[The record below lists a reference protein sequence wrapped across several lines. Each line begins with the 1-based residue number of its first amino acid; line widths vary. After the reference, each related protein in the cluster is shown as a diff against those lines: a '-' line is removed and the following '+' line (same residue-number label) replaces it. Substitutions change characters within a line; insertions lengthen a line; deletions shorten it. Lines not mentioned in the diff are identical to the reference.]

1 MTLERLIPLLWTA
14 LGQTA
19 FMVLITLV
27 VGGILGLT
35 LGIGLYVT
43 RSGHLLENRVVF
55 AVLNIAVNIVRPIPF
70 IIFLTALGPLTRL
83 VVGKTIGIHAF
94 TFAMCVMA
102 TFVFSRL
109 VEQNLLSIDPGV
121 VEAARAMGASPLRII
136 LTVLIPEALAP
147 LTLGYT
153 FLFVGVLDM
162 SAIGGYLGAEGL
174 GDFAIVYGYQRYDW
188 TVTAIVVVVI
198 VIIVQLVQWLGN
210 SLARKALRH

>member
-1 MTLERLIPLLWTA
+1 MTLDRLLPLLWTA

-19 FMVLITLV
+19 YMVLITLL
-27 VGGILGLT
+27 VGGFFGLMLGV
-35 LGIGLYVT
+35 GLYVT
-43 RSGHLLENRVVF
+43 RKGHLLENRAVF

-70 IIFLTALGPLTRL
+70 IIFVTALGPLTR
-83 VVGKTIGIHAF
+83 VVTGKTIGIHAF
-94 TFAMCVMA
+94 TFAMCFMA
-102 TFVFSRL
+102 TFVFARL

-121 VEAARAMGASPLRII
+121 VEAARAMGASPARII

-174 GDFAIVYGYQRYDW
+174 GDFAIVYGYHRYDW
-188 TVTAIVVVVI
+188 FVTAIVVVVI

-210 SLARKALRH
+210 SLARRALRR